1 MRQDFFFA
9 ALSFWEDLYSCY
21 KTRQFFASG
30 KVQQNFFDLWW
41 QMLMMYPDSW
51 LQERC
56 EASGKRCSYN
66 IISDAALLPPSS
78 LARPCQPLKFKD
90 AICAA
95 VSCTAPPRTTL
106 LIFSSWSSN
115 NCNWWYIRVGNF
127 CSEGNQCIFMSS
139 SMLQVTQ
146 QFAV

>member
-1 MRQDFFFA
+1 
-9 ALSFWEDLYSCY
+9 
-21 KTRQFFASG
+21 
-30 KVQQNFFDLWW
+30 
-41 QMLMMYPDSW
+41 MMYPDSW

-106 LIFSSWSSN
+106 LIFSSVSSN
-115 NCNWWYIRVGNF
+115 NCYWRYIRVGNF
-127 CSEGNQCIFMSS
+127 CSEGNQNQCIFMSS
-139 SMLQVTQ
+139 SMLHVTQ
-146 QFAV
+146 QFSVCSAPSVSQSVFTITEKAPTKAFSWLKAPTSTFTFKTLC